1 MGCGAY
7 ACPPQLVAHEMKAIL
22 LEKEFGGY
30 FDRVVFAV
38 YSQGRNGNFSV
49 FSAVWSSVEV

>member
-1 MGCGAY
+1 
-7 ACPPQLVAHEMKAIL
+7 MKAIL